1 MDRLKPNKIADGLE
15 ELKDLKEYL
24 FKLRLKYSSKVISE
38 DWKMADLEN
47 VLKSLKNGKARD
59 PHGHIYEIFKYAGK
73 DLKHCLLKFL
83 NSVKKKQKY
92 PEILQPSNI
101 SSFYKKKGDRSDLD
115 NDRGVFNVV
124 KMRSI
129 LDKMIYNDKYDTI
142 EQSMSGSNIGAR
154 KGKNIRDHLFVINA
168 VINDVT
174 KNKKD
179 VDIEIMD
186 IAKCF
191 DKMWYAE
198 TGNDIFNA
206 GVRDDKFVILAN
218 SNAKCQVAVKTPW
231 GTTTER
237 VVLENIE
244 MQGTVPAPLK
254 ASVQLDTLGKECYE
268 NSEGL
273 FKYKEC
279 VNITPLIMID
289 DILAISDC
297 GNNSVKTNAIIQ
309 SKIET
314 KQLRFG
320 PKKCFKMHIGNKA
333 LKTCPTLKVHEHVME
348 SVEKEKYLG
357 DILSSSGKI
366 NDNILERQSKGNG
379 YVNQILSMLKEVSFG
394 FHYIEMA
401 MLFRSS
407 ILVNGMLCSSEAL
420 YGITINHVEQLE
432 SCDKMLFSAIFKS
445 PSTTPTV
452 AYYLETGAIQVKYL
466 LKGRRIM
473 FLWSILQQAESE
485 LVRKVYEAQKMFPV
499 KDDWIFQ
506 VKNDM
511 EELDIEFDEKAIK
524 NMKKWKFKKIVYEKM
539 NEVSHSHLLSLK
551 KGKLANLSSHYGMK
565 EYLKTD
571 RMNLVQK
578 QLLFSLRT
586 RMVMVKCNYR
596 NKYGDNLSCSLCQ
609 TLSQESQEHLLVC
622 PGILE
627 EEERCKEVQYL
638 DIFGTLDEQVRAAH
652 YWTKIMQIR
661 TIKLKENEISLLR
674 SQAH

>member
-1 MDRLKPNKIADGLE
+1 M
-15 ELKDLKEYL
+15 L
-24 FKLRLKYSSKVISE
+24 FCS
-38 DWKMADLEN
+38 
-47 VLKSLKNGKARD
+47 
-59 PHGHIYEIFKYAGK
+59 P
-73 DLKHCLLKFL
+73 
-83 NSVKKKQKY
+83 
-92 PEILQPSNI
+92 
-101 SSFYKKKGDRSDLD
+101 
-115 NDRGVFNVV
+115 
-124 KMRSI
+124 
-129 LDKMIYNDKYDTI
+129 
-142 EQSMSGSNIGAR
+142 
-154 KGKNIRDHLFVINA
+154 
-168 VINDVT
+168 
-174 KNKKD
+174 
-179 VDIEIMD
+179 
-186 IAKCF
+186 
-191 DKMWYAE
+191 
-198 TGNDIFNA
+198 
-206 GVRDDKFVILAN
+206 ILA
-218 SNAKCQVAVKTPW
+218 
-231 GTTTER
+231 
-237 VVLENIE
+237 
-244 MQGTVPAPLK
+244 
-254 ASVQLDTLGKECYE
+254 
-268 NSEGL
+268 
-273 FKYKEC
+273 
-279 VNITPLIMID
+279 
-289 DILAISDC
+289 
-297 GNNSVKTNAIIQ
+297 
-309 SKIET
+309 
-314 KQLRFG
+314 
-320 PKKCFKMHIGNKA
+320 
-333 LKTCPTLKVHEHVME
+333 
-348 SVEKEKYLG
+348 
-357 DILSSSGKI
+357 
-366 NDNILERQSKGNG
+366 
-379 YVNQILSMLKEVSFG
+379 
-394 FHYIEMA
+394 
-401 MLFRSS
+401 
-407 ILVNGMLCSSEAL
+407 NGMLCSSEAL

-571 RMNLVQK
+571 RINLVQK

-661 TIKLKENEISLLR
+661 TIKLKVNEISLLR
-674 SQAH
+674 SQVH